1 MLALLLATVVA
12 VTPAD
17 SAFQNL
23 YNADFAGAQKVINE
37 ALRQEP
43 ANAFYYA
50 VRAAAYSFGEMNRL
64 HILETDFFLDD
75 ENLSSK
81 EKLKPDPRFTPTS
94 LRRAN
99 WPPPGWPS
107 LPTIATPCS
116 PCAWPPA

>member
-17 SAFQNL
+17 SAFQHL
-23 YNADFAGAQKVINE
+23 YNADFAGAHKVIDE

-43 ANAFYYA
+43 ENAFYYA
-50 VRAAAYSFGEMNRL
+50 VRAAAYHFGEMNRL

-81 EKLKPDPRFTPTS
+81 EKLKPDRAVRARSEEHTSELQS
-94 LRRAN
+94 LR
-99 WPPPGWPS
+99 
-107 LPTIATPCS
+107 
-116 PCAWPPA
+116 